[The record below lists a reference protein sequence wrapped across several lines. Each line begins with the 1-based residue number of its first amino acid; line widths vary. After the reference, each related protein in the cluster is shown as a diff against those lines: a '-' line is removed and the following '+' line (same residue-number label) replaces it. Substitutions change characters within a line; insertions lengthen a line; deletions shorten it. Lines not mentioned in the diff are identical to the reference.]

1 LKDLST
7 KDRLNLLWDVFKYRP
22 KFTIIVILLSIIA
35 ALFEGVGLGFIYPI
49 IETTQSSDG
58 FSESSIIISLF
69 ASLYNFLNLP
79 LNLESLILGVS
90 TIMVLRYSTSFLV
103 GWLKA
108 MLSKKFEGNLK
119 KRSFN
124 HALNSKIS
132 YFDKEGTDN
141 VINHI
146 ITETGYSG
154 KVITR
159 VISIIEK
166 VSMILIYLSVMTYI
180 SPPLTLISL
189 IILGSIV
196 LLMNLIVEPAISI
209 GSRVAE
215 ANESMQ
221 RSVQA
226 GLQGI
231 RDVKL
236 FGVNKKIFENFEDS
250 LNKYMRGEIN
260 LARNDNAMKKLYK
273 MSASLTLFLLIYIGF
288 SFTKLNLGE
297 LGIFF
302 VAMFQ
307 LAPRISELN
316 SKVYKI
322 DSYLSHLSRTK
333 DFLGEISNEKEIT
346 KGESISEIEDIN
358 FDDVTFSY
366 TYEECVL
373 EEVNIQINKGDYV
386 AFVGQSGAGK
396 STLASLIPRMYN
408 PDSGCLKS
416 GGQNIQD
423 YDLDSWR
430 DRISIVRQ
438 QAFIFNESLKEN
450 IKVGKPEATD
460 SEVEEICE
468 LAQVN
473 EFVDE
478 LPNGYES
485 ELGDNGIKLSG
496 GQRQRVAL
504 ARALIK
510 DSDFLILDEA
520 TSELDSKLEKKVLSA
535 IENQEKDYGIIAI
548 AHRLSSIKNADMI
561 NVLENGKILEK
572 GSHQELLEKEGKYS
586 DLYDAQNKKV

>member
-7 KDRLNLLWDVFKYRP
+7 KDRFNLLWDVFKYRP

-396 STLASLIPRMYN
+396 STLASLIPRMYK
-408 PDSGCLKS
+408 PDSGCLS
-416 GGQNIQD
+416 SRGQNIQD

-430 DRISIVRQ
+430 NRISIVRQ